1 MDARVG
7 SILAILVLAG
17 VWLLAQ
23 FLPAGFESL
32 NSAIPT
38 ATKLLA
44 YAAAGISVGT
54 GAKVAASN
62 NDRALSGGIILVLTG
77 AVFLF
82 ISAII
87 P

>member
-1 MDARVG
+1 MDAKVG
-7 SILAILVLAG
+7 SILALLVLAG
-17 VWLLAQ
+17 VWLLAE
-23 FLPAGFESL
+23 FWPAAFESL

-54 GAKVAASN
+54 GAKVAVSN
-62 NDRALSGGIILVLTG
+62 NDRALSGGVLVLTG

-87 P
+87 A